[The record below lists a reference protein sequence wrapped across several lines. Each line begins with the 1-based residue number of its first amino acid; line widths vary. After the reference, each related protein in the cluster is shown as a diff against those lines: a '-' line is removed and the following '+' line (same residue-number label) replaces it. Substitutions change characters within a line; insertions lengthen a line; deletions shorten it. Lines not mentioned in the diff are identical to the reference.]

1 MFFILAAL
9 ALSIPTVTNQESPFS
24 TSALEELK
32 SFSGKYFG
40 DNWSEELSER
50 ALQWMTKNASKM
62 AKLSYKGRRCFL
74 KPRGEMPVEFNK
86 VASKFAIPFENQNK
100 KVTASLRTGVN
111 YGCNGLLDKK
121 NEGKDC
127 VIVGCLF
134 STKH

>member
-1 MFFILAAL
+1 MFLMLPAL
-9 ALSIPTVTNQESPFS
+9 VLSISSVISQESPFS
-24 TSALEELK
+24 PSALEELRN
-32 SFSGKYFG
+32 FSGQYFG
-40 DNWSEELSER
+40 DNWSEDLSER
-50 ALQWMTKNASKM
+50 ALQWMTKDTPKK
-62 AKLSYKGRRCFL
+62 AKLSYKGRRCL
-74 KPRGEMPVEFNK
+74 PKPRGDMPIEFNG

-100 KVTASLRTGVN
+100 KVTALGKSVN